1 MTITETKARTRIT
14 RSAGVKCG
22 TCISIQAPYSTV
34 FLNASLS
41 VRGVRLV
48 SIDGYMDK
56 SFVVVDDVI
65 ISHLTYKSTNIL
77 FYY

>member
-1 MTITETKARTRIT
+1 LR
-14 RSAGVKCG
+14 
-22 TCISIQAPYSTV
+22 
-34 FLNASLS
+34 
-41 VRGVRLV
+41 VRGVGLV
-48 SIDGYMDK
+48 LMSGYMDK